1 MSHLLSR
8 SREYYRDSAT
18 HVKAVTVRMKKFDEA
33 AEETQL
39 EHKRR
44 AVDLELKTVEK
55 RVLSELGNAH
65 LKQAI
70 HITATGAK
78 AAASNTEYKE
88 PGGKSMIMIFDD
100 GTVRADY
107 GFMPVGPLILTRAEF
122 EKLIT
127 TLLDRASTEPLIRE
141 LPAVEIVRDYFKE
154 EFMKDRR

>member
-1 MSHLLSR
+1 M
-8 SREYYRDSAT
+8 
-18 HVKAVTVRMKKFDEA
+18 
-33 AEETQL
+33 
-39 EHKRR
+39 
-44 AVDLELKTVEK
+44 DLELKTVEK

-127 TLLDRASTEPLIRE
+127 TLLDRASTEPLIRRTASGRNRSRLFQRRIHERSTISVQPRQLLE
-141 LPAVEIVRDYFKE
+141 LLDQTIT
-154 EFMKDRR
+154 